1 MSRLFIVSNRLP
13 VTISI
18 SDGNVT
24 ARPSVGGLAT
34 GLAGPHKRSGGL
46 WIGWPGDISEIT
58 ATQKVQLEQSLEK
71 INTVPIY
78 ISREELEE
86 FYASFANGVLWP
98 LFHYLVDRLPYEPH
112 GWEAYRKINQRFA
125 DEVCD
130 RYRLG
135 DLIWVHDYQLALVPQ
150 MIRNR
155 LPEAIIGYFLHI
167 PFPAAEVFRLLPWRE
182 EILRG
187 ILGADI
193 VGFHTFSY
201 VRQFLN
207 TVIYTLGLIP
217 SVDYL
222 TVERRRVKLWAYPM
236 GIDSIS
242 FDTIAQT
249 PEVKEEVTNYRREL
263 GEQSLLLGVDRL
275 DYTKGIPRRLLA
287 IERLLE
293 TQPSF
298 RGKIRF
304 VQVAAPSRRD
314 VQQYEVFTNEV
325 QQLVGRING
334 RFTTRESVPVHFFHR
349 GFNQRDLVSL
359 YSSADIMLVTAL
371 RDGMNLVAKEFVA
384 SRNDEDGVL
393 VLSEFAGAA
402 SEMGEAVLVNP
413 YDIDGTA
420 QAIYYALEMR
430 PKERRTRM
438 LALRERVF
446 RHDVHRWADAFIR
459 ELSERG
465 QVRSDSIYPQSP
477 RTLGPDVIA
486 KLHKANPVIW
496 LLDYDGTLVPFA
508 QRPEFAEP
516 DDEIIDLLKTLA
528 VQPNTHVHLLSG
540 CRRDMLQEWLGE
552 LSIGLHAENGF
563 WSRDHAG
570 EWQANASLGEDAS
583 WLDRVRM
590 VLDEF
595 TRRTPGS
602 FIEEKTASLAWHYRM
617 ADVEYGEWQARELK
631 IYLAHAFSNVA
642 VEVLPGHKVIEI
654 KPYGVHNG
662 IVVQG
667 LLADMPDAQIIAI
680 GDDETD
686 SHLFRSLPQSA
697 VSICVGSP
705 AKESAARYRLSDVTA
720 VRKFLHFVV
729 ETLEHDSVY
738 RAS

>member
-1 MSRLFIVSNRLP
+1 
-13 VTISI
+13 
-18 SDGNVT
+18 
-24 ARPSVGGLAT
+24 
-34 GLAGPHKRSGGL
+34 
-46 WIGWPGDISEIT
+46 
-58 ATQKVQLEQSLEK
+58 
-71 INTVPIY
+71 
-78 ISREELEE
+78 
-86 FYASFANGVLWP
+86 
-98 LFHYLVDRLPYEPH
+98 
-112 GWEAYRKINQRFA
+112 
-125 DEVCD
+125 
-130 RYRLG
+130 
-135 DLIWVHDYQLALVPQ
+135 
-150 MIRNR
+150 
-155 LPEAIIGYFLHI
+155 
-167 PFPAAEVFRLLPWRE
+167 
-182 EILRG
+182 
-187 ILGADI
+187 
-193 VGFHTFSY
+193 
-201 VRQFLN
+201 
-207 TVIYTLGLIP
+207 
-217 SVDYL
+217 
-222 TVERRRVKLWAYPM
+222 
-236 GIDSIS
+236 
-242 FDTIAQT
+242 
-249 PEVKEEVTNYRREL
+249 
-263 GEQSLLLGVDRL
+263 
-275 DYTKGIPRRLLA
+275 
-287 IERLLE
+287 
-293 TQPSF
+293 
-298 RGKIRF
+298 
-304 VQVAAPSRRD
+304 
-314 VQQYEVFTNEV
+314 
-325 QQLVGRING
+325 
-334 RFTTRESVPVHFFHR
+334 
-349 GFNQRDLVSL
+349 
-359 YSSADIMLVTAL
+359 MLVTAL